1 MYSRYCILTYLLLEI
16 YYRFWIL
23 RCKLCLIALSIR
35 NYENRLK
42 YFLLLF
48 FLLLIFS
55 YLSEKSNITSHMLL
69 IWSCQSQ
76 LYITVTNFIQLVSP
90 QLVDQFSQTKLR
102 WEAPNEGYL
111 YMCGIH
117 KSDNKWLRYQAINS
131 YKSFVC

>member
-1 MYSRYCILTYLLLEI
+1 MTVTNIIFIVTLLMKYHKNYWKDLI
-16 YYRFWIL
+16 
-23 RCKLCLIALSIR
+23 IALSIR

-55 YLSEKSNITSHMLL
+55 YLSEKSNVTSHMLL

-90 QLVDQFSQTKLR
+90 QLVDRFSQTKLH

-111 YMCGIH
+111 HMCGIH
-117 KSDNKWLRYQAINS
+117 KSDNK
-131 YKSFVC
+131 